1 MVWSWYI
8 WTIPIASRR
17 TFLFLSRE
25 KDIYHSND
33 RLATI
38 VPIDNWDRS
47 DRDEIQLTLLISH
60 RKHLEERED
69 AAGHS
74 STLTSYSIE
83 CAWRIIS
90 ELRTSDSTSWRHFFL
105 GGFFQDF
112 GFFVHDFRFF
122 FFLRHFFS
130 FFMGTGNSIEVGS
143 GNGIFHPD
151 PRKPYPPTILKK
163 MDTIVH
169 VRWWYD
175 TYIYAVPDA
184 TSRHPTFEWSSRR
197 LMCSIGTEAQKVGR
211 FKDCIPQQYSAWG
224 IAVIVTS

>member
-33 RLATI
+33 RLATV

-47 DRDEIQLTLLISH
+47 DRNEIQLTLLISH

-90 ELRTSDSTSWRHFFL
+90 ELRTSDSRRHFFL

-112 GFFVHDFRFF
+112 GFFVHDFFF
-122 FFLRHFFS
+122 FFDTFFLFS
-130 FFMGTGNSIEVGS
+130 WEPGTRLKWEVGTEFS
-143 GNGIFHPD
+143 IRTPGNRTRRRFW
-151 PRKPYPPTILKK
+151 KK
-163 MDTIVH
+163 WI
-169 VRWWYD
+169 R
-175 TYIYAVPDA
+175 
-184 TSRHPTFEWSSRR
+184 
-197 LMCSIGTEAQKVGR
+197 
-211 FKDCIPQQYSAWG
+211 
-224 IAVIVTS
+224 